1 MKAFILNTAGVAEDL
16 QIAEIPIPVISNNE
30 VLIQVKA
37 ISINPVDVK
46 SRANDDLLSWA
57 AGSDRPVILG
67 WDVSGIVT
75 AVGNEVHE
83 FKVGDEVFGM
93 VNVNESGTGETL
105 GKGRAYA
112 EYVSAPAS
120 HLALKPENVSH
131 TTAVGATMAAMTA
144 WQALQLEQ
152 IKKGEKVLIHAAAG
166 GVGHFAVQMAKYLGA
181 YVIATSSPEN
191 KQFILDLGADEHIDY
206 KNQLFDEVVK
216 DVDLVLDTIA
226 GSTLSRS
233 INVVKTGGRI
243 VTIPSWEIPQED
255 IEASKAKGIQI
266 DFMLVKS
273 NGEDM
278 RIIASLLNNGYM
290 RSHIQKIFSFEQ
302 MPLAHKEVEKGR
314 TVGKIV
320 VAIN

>member
-16 QIAEIPIPVISNNE
+16 QIAEIPIPAISNNE

-112 EYVSAPAS
+112 EYVAAPAS
-120 HLALKPENVSH
+120 HLALKPENISH

-144 WQALQLEQ
+144 WQALQLGK

-166 GVGHFAVQMAKYLGA
+166 GVGHFAVQMAQYLGA

>member
-112 EYVSAPAS
+112 EYVAAPAS
-120 HLALKPENVSH
+120 HLALKPENISH

-144 WQALQLEQ
+144 WQALQLGQ

-278 RIIASLLNNGYM
+278 KIIALLLNNGYM
-290 RSHIQKIFSFEQ
+290 HSHIQKIFSFEQ

>member
-16 QIAEIPIPVISNNE
+16 QIAEIPIPAISNNE

-112 EYVSAPAS
+112 EYVAAPAS
-120 HLALKPENVSH
+120 HLALKPENISH

-144 WQALQLEQ
+144 WQALQLGK

-166 GVGHFAVQMAKYLGA
+166 GVGHFAVQMAQYLGA

-226 GSTLSRS
+226 GNTLSRS
-233 INVVKTGGRI
+233 INVLKIGGRI